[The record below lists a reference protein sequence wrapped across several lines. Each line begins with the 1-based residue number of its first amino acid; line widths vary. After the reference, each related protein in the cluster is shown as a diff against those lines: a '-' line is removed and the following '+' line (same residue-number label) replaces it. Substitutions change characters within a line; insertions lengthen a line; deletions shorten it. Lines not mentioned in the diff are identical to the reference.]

1 LAGLTIEDCQQC
13 GACCVNPSANV
24 AEQFTTYVEIE
35 PGDGILRRRDLV
47 KKLVVL
53 DAEGVPHMRLA
64 ATDGRCLALAGALMK
79 NVRCTIYHHRPSP
92 CRRVEPG
99 SKLCLRYREDL
110 AARR

>member
-1 LAGLTIEDCQQC
+1 MKTLTIDDCQTC

-24 AEQFTTYVEIE
+24 REGFTSYVEIGR
-35 PGDGILRRRDLV
+35 GDGILKKRDLV

-53 DAEGVPHMRLA
+53 DSEGVPHMRLGA
-64 ATDGRCLALAGALMK
+64 DGRCLALAGALMK

-99 SKLCLRYREDL
+99 SALCIKYREDL
-110 AARR
+110 VR